1 MNAGTEAVALSKDA
15 QNVALARLAGR
26 ILKVDHAGENGAI
39 HIYAAQILVARL
51 TAPELVPELHEF
63 KSHEQRHRD
72 IFAAELQR
80 RGVSRCRSYLL
91 CGFGGWCLGL
101 ITGLLGRRAICA
113 TTVAVERVVL
123 RHLEH
128 QLIRLRGD
136 TLAVQAIESIVHEER
151 EHHDR
156 SAALAQQGRV
166 WLKLLTPIVA
176 AATEAVIWL
185 GMKL

>member
-1 MNAGTEAVALSKDA
+1 MSAEAQMQALSNTAD
-15 QNVALARLAGR
+15 VELAKLAGR

-51 TAPELVPELHEF
+51 TAPQLLPELREF

-72 IFAAELQR
+72 VFAAELQR
-80 RGVSRCRSYLL
+80 RGVRRCRSYLF
-91 CGFGGWCLGL
+91 CGLGGWCLGL

-113 TTVAVERVVL
+113 TTVAVEQVVL

-128 QLIRLRGD
+128 QMLELRD
-136 TLAVQAIESIVHEER
+136 DAQAVQAIESIVHEER

-156 SAALAQQGRV
+156 SAVLGARRSSMVAV
-166 WLKLLTPIVA
+166 LTPIVS

>member
-1 MNAGTEAVALSKDA
+1 MSAQASAHDVSKDA
-15 QNVALARLAGR
+15 KDELSRLAGR

-39 HIYAAQILVARL
+39 HIYAAQILMARV
-51 TAPELVPELHEF
+51 TAPQLLPELREF

-72 IFAAELQR
+72 IFAAELRR
-80 RGVSRCRSYLL
+80 RGVRRCRSYLF
-91 CGFGGWCLGL
+91 CGLGGWCLGL

-128 QLIRLRGD
+128 QLILLRND
-136 TLAVQAIESIVHEER
+136 ALAVQAIESIVHEER

-156 SAALAQQGRV
+156 SAVLAQEGRAWV
-166 WLKLLTPIVA
+166 KVLTPIVS
-176 AATEAVIWL
+176 AATETVIWL